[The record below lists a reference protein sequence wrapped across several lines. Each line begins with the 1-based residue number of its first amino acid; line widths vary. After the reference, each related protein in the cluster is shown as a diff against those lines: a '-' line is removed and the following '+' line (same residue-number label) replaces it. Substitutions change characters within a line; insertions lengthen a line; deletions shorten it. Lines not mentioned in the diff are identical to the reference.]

1 MSTLL
6 ARLRSFVAALTGRD
20 RFEDTLSEELRFHLQ
35 AYADDLTAR
44 GLSRRE
50 ARRRAR
56 LHFGGVERVRDECRH
71 ARGLR
76 SLDELFHDLRVGARV
91 LLKTPLFSGSAI
103 LTIALATGLAML
115 TFTVVY
121 GAVLRPLPFAR
132 GDRVVA
138 IGSDPEFEA
147 LGLRD
152 FRDRARSFTQVAGY
166 ARRLVTLVR
175 PGMAPESV
183 RAAAV
188 SAGALDLLGVP
199 PLMGR
204 AFATGE
210 DFRVNIRHVVIGERL
225 WRTGFD
231 ATTDIVGSTLII
243 DGRSLEVV
251 GVMRERFRFP
261 FDEDLWFPMDFEM
274 PTDDD
279 PGSGR
284 SFSVVGRLRDGVTL
298 AEADAEARVI
308 LSQARDGGA
317 DASLL
322 AAQVFPFGDL
332 FLPPGF
338 SALLL
343 VALIAAGRVLV
354 VACAN
359 VANLLLVRTLARQTE
374 MAVRAALG
382 AGRGRIARQCVVE
395 SLLLAVPGTAVGL
408 WLAALG
414 VGYFGGFDRAS
425 VCPTGRSFV
434 LTHPCGWSPVA

>member
-1 MSTLL
+1 MSTLFS
-6 ARLRSFVAALTGRD
+6 RLRSFVAALTGRD

-35 AYADDLTAR
+35 AYADDLT
-44 GLSRRE
+44 
-50 ARRRAR
+50 
-56 LHFGGVERVRDECRH
+56 

-121 GAVLRPLPFAR
+121 GPVLRPLPFAR

-210 DFRVNIRHVVIGERL
+210 DFRVNIRHMVIGERL

-251 GVMRERFRFP
+251 GVMPERFRFP

-343 VALIAAGRVLV
+343 VALIAAGGAGRAGGWPRPDCPPVCGG
-354 VACAN
+354 VA
-359 VANLLLVRTLARQTE
+359 VARRAGDRRRTLAG
-374 MAVRAALG
+374 RA
-382 AGRGRIARQCVVE
+382 RCR
-395 SLLLAVPGTAVGL
+395 
-408 WLAALG
+408 
-414 VGYFGGFDRAS
+414 
-425 VCPTGRSFV
+425 V
-434 LTHPCGWSPVA
+434 LRRL

>member
-1 MSTLL
+1 VMSTLL

-210 DFRVNIRHVVIGERL
+210 DFRVNIGHVVIGERL

-243 DGRSLEVV
+243 DGRSLRSWGSCPSASGFRSMRISGFRWTSRCPPMTILEV
-251 GVMRERFRFP
+251 
-261 FDEDLWFPMDFEM
+261 DEVSPWWADF
-274 PTDDD
+274 
-279 PGSGR
+279 
-284 SFSVVGRLRDGVTL
+284 VT
-298 AEADAEARVI
+298 
-308 LSQARDGGA
+308 G
-317 DASLL
+317 
-322 AAQVFPFGDL
+322 
-332 FLPPGF
+332 
-338 SALLL
+338 
-343 VALIAAGRVLV
+343 
-354 VACAN
+354 
-359 VANLLLVRTLARQTE
+359 
-374 MAVRAALG
+374 
-382 AGRGRIARQCVVE
+382 
-395 SLLLAVPGTAVGL
+395 
-408 WLAALG
+408 
-414 VGYFGGFDRAS
+414 
-425 VCPTGRSFV
+425 
-434 LTHPCGWSPVA
+434 